1 MIDEVLISLKEYL
14 SYMMLKLMQ
23 RRINV
28 SLNSV
33 NKDKEAESKD
43 HLVITLLRI
52 EEETSR
58 KPQNI
63 YAKRDDGIHTKS
75 PDLDINLEILISSPF
90 TPYETAL
97 QLISKAISAI
107 NSIKTVQKPEG
118 MNEELFQRIR
128 SYNMSLLGLSF
139 DQTLSMWQT
148 LGATL
153 VPSVAYKVRM
163 LTVEGAVDT
172 SDIRIV
178 EHVSVEPAVV
188 DPRTKQVKATTLPPA
203 SEKKFEES
211 QAEPEPASGTKPK
224 KASGTRRSAPK
235 ADKADK
241 TDKTDKK

>member
-1 MIDEVLISLKEYL
+1 MIEDVLVSLKEYL
-14 SYMMLKLMQ
+14 TFMMLKLMA

-58 KPQNI
+58 KLQNF
-63 YAKRDDGIHTKS
+63 YTMKDDGVHAKS
-75 PDLDINLEILISSPF
+75 PDLGINLEILISSPF

-97 QLISKAISAI
+97 QLISNAISAI
-107 NSIKTVQKPEG
+107 NSLKTVSRPEG
-118 MNEELFQRIR
+118 MTEESFQRLR
-128 SYNMSLLGLSF
+128 TYNLSLLGLSF

-148 LGATL
+148 LGGTL
-153 VPSVAYKVRM
+153 VPSVAYKIRM
-163 LTVEGAVDT
+163 LTVEGAVDS

-188 DPRTKQVKATTLPPA
+188 DPETKQAKVTTLPPA
-203 SEKKFEES
+203 SVKKFEES
-211 QAEPEPASGTKPK
+211 QSAPQPAPDTKPQK
-224 KASGTRRSAPK
+224 SSGTRRSSAS
-235 ADKADK
+235 AAK
-241 TDKTDKK
+241 TGKK